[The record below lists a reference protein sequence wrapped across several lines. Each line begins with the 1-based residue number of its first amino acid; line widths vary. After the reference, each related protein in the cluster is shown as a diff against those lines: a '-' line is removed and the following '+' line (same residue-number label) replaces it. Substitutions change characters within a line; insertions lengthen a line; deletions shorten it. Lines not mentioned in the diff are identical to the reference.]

1 MINLS
6 NVEEDRKKNFEQRL
20 RYVEEYAEWVKDTPN
35 EIWSKQQKDM
45 IDSVLKSSDKI
56 KKEGIEIK
64 TEKI

>member
-20 RYVEEYAEWVKDTPN
+20 RYVEEYADWMKNTPN
-35 EIWSKQQKDM
+35 EIWSKQQKEM